1 MTCLQYAESGKTGAA
16 VYRAPISLKS
26 LVLVM
31 DQQVALSTIHAL
43 TNLPLEQLKH
53 NKKNAHTKINSK
65 GLSHTP
71 RALLHMNTHRLIIA
85 DTRLLTIIL

>member
-53 NKKNAHTKINSK
+53 KKKMRIQK
-65 GLSHTP
+65 
-71 RALLHMNTHRLIIA
+71 
-85 DTRLLTIIL
+85 LTAKA